1 MTIAFD
7 DGSMLATDFFKSLG
21 RPEPTTGRVMRSWRK
36 CEELT
41 LEVVAKQL
49 GISKQLLSSYERDE
63 KRPSI
68 QRLMEICQIIGMDP
82 AMILHFRIKD
92 EIRGFGYELKKIVL
106 EPIQPKTDKA
116 S

>member
-1 MTIAFD
+1 MITEFD
-7 DGSMLATDFFKSLG
+7 DGSVLAKDFFKSLG
-21 RPEPTTGRVMRSWRK
+21 LPPLTTGRVMRSWRK

-41 LEVVAKQL
+41 LETVAKQL
-49 GISKQLLSSYERDE
+49 GISKQLLSAYERDE

-106 EPIQPKTDKA
+106 EPIQPEANKA